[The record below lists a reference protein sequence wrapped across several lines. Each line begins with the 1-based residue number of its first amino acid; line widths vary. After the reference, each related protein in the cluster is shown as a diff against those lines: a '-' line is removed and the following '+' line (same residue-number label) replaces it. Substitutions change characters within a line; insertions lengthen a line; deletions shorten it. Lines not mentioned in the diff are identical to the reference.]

1 MVLILLDL
9 QMKYLSDK
17 RVAQNIMGQFVDSG
31 GEIIPGKYI
40 DAALMKE
47 DEKSLLMRRLWPN
60 PNEEDEE
67 PGGILAVIAE
77 DIDAFEVRYFDGEE
91 WSDEWPE
98 DMDVLPQLLEINIVA
113 APSEGTAVMESFIV
127 NFTRSAV
134 ATAGTS
140 ETGEQEQGGQPGEQP
155 GGQPSSQPGDSG
167 R

>member
-1 MVLILLDL
+1 VSKNMYPRKTGLPEGDIYEVE
-9 QMKYLSDK
+9 Y
-17 RVAQNIMGQFVDSG
+17 
-31 GEIIPGKYI
+31 Y
-40 DAALMKE
+40 LMKE
-47 DEKSLLMRRLWPN
+47 DDKSLLMRRLWPN

-113 APSEGTAVMESFIV
+113 APSEGTAVMESLIV

-140 ETGEQEQGGQPGEQP
+140 ETGGQEQGGQPGGQEQGSQP
-155 GGQPSSQPGDSG
+155 GGQTSGQSSDSG